1 MPPSDPKRSRWF
13 PSQAQLGD
21 PSALERALRQVLTQ
35 HYALVDRVNAM
46 EAGGAAKGAKG
57 TVSAKTSAGTF
68 PPGSGPADSYLLG
81 LPVTPVDVETLADGA
96 TLKYVAKQRTFT
108 FS

>member
-1 MPPSDPKRSRWF
+1 MPPSDPKQSRWY
-13 PSQAQLGD
+13 PTTAQLGD
-21 PSALERALRQVLTQ
+21 TSALERTLRQVLTQ

-46 EAGGAAKGAKG
+46 EAGGAAKGKEASTGAK
-57 TVSAKTSAGTF
+57 AAGPF